1 MKSYRVRL
9 DLQIGSNYFLVY
21 IELDL
26 SIEEASTTRRR
37 AWKIVKPET
46 VKTAI
51 RRLIYSL
58 PPNQLKTKAEI
69 DEYLGDIITGLRK
82 VVEETVL

>member
-1 MKSYRVRL
+1 M
-9 DLQIGSNYFLVY
+9 GSDHFLVY

-26 SIEEASTTRRR
+26 STEEAPTTRRR

-58 PPNQLKTKAEI
+58 PPN
-69 DEYLGDIITGLRK
+69 
-82 VVEETVL
+82 

>member
-1 MKSYRVRL
+1 M
-9 DLQIGSNYFLVY
+9 GSDYLLVY

-26 SIEEASTTRRR
+26 LIEKALTTRRR

-58 PPNQLKTKAEI
+58 PPN
-69 DEYLGDIITGLRK
+69 
-82 VVEETVL
+82 

>member
-1 MKSYRVRL
+1 M
-9 DLQIGSNYFLVY
+9 GSDHFLVY

-26 SIEEASTTRRR
+26 STEEAPTTRRR

-51 RRLIYSL
+51 RRLIHSL

-69 DEYLGDIITGLRK
+69 DEHLGDIITGLRK
-82 VVEETVL
+82 VVEETVP